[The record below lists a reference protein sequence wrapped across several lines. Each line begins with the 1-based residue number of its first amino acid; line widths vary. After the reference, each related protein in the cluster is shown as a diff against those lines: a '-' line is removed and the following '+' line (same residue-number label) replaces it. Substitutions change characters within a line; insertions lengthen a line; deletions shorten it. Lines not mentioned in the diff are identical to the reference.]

1 MLVIIMEVEA
11 TITTTTPARIIKVMG
26 MLEVVEEREEMLGGT
41 SGVLEATARGV
52 CLEMLERI
60 GDEYN
65 TVFLLSRCS
74 STLASWRW
82 SWRWMDVD

>member
-1 MLVIIMEVEA
+1 MEVEA
-11 TITTTTPARIIKVMG
+11 IITTTTPARIIKVMG
-26 MLEVVEEREEMLGGT
+26 MLEEVVEEREEMLGGT
-41 SGVLEATARGV
+41 SGVLEATVRGV

-65 TVFLLSRCS
+65 TVFVLSRYS
-74 STLASWRW
+74 STLTSWRW